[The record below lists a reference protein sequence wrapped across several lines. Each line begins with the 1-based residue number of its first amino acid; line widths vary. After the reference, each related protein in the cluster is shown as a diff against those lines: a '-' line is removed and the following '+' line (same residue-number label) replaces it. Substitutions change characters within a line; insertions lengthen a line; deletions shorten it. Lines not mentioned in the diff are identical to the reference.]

1 MVYYFDQRFKF
12 VVSDEQA
19 EPCPNWDRGIE
30 TLVQEHVCS
39 DVLNLDA
46 ENSNQVTTQIHQIQC
61 ANYASS
67 SMTLDRMMLDN
78 EK

>member
-1 MVYYFDQRFKF
+1 MNKQNYVQI
-12 VVSDEQA
+12 
-19 EPCPNWDRGIE
+19 GIE
-30 TLVQEHVCS
+30 ALKQRVCS

-46 ENSNQVTTQIHQIQC
+46 ENSYQVTTQIHQIQC

-67 SMTLDRMMLDN
+67 SMTLDRMMLYD